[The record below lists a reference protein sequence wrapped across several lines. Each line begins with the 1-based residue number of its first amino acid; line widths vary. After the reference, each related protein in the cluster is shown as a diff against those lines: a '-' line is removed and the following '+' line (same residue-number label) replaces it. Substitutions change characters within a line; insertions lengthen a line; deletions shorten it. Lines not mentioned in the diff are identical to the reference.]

1 VSRGVDIYGCTITSH
16 DFFFYSSREFRAGV
30 TAPFISNLALMY
42 ALNRFSPIHRTASG
56 SKPQYEKDM
65 PIFNVYATP
74 ARLNTDKSAVVG
86 CGQVVWREPSS
97 LVRMS
102 YNAVDSPLRFEMK
115 REKVTVPKIGAYLKY
130 LPLTSFSFFALG
142 GKGDNVV
149 RIGKKLIPARVEYN
163 KLENVSEEKGRF
175 RPSHLVN
182 LLDLPVET
190 KIHPRGTM
198 YPMPPISLL
207 DEGELE
213 GEYFRGVLGKTPFY
227 IAKPDFGKYTSLK
240 Q

>member
-1 VSRGVDIYGCTITSH
+1 VNRGVDIYRCTITPH

-65 PIFNVYATP
+65 PVFNIYVTP
-74 ARLNTDKSAVVG
+74 ARLNKDKSAMVG

-130 LPLTSFSFFALG
+130 PPLTNFSFFTLD
-142 GKGDNVV
+142 GKGENVV
-149 RIGKKLIPARVEYN
+149 RIGKKLIPARVEYH
-163 KLENVSEEKGRF
+163 KLENVSEETGRF
-175 RPSHLVN
+175 RPSHPVN

-190 KIHPRGTM
+190 KIRPRGTM
-198 YPMPPISLL
+198 YSMPPISLL
-207 DEGELE
+207 EGGELE
-213 GEYFRGVLGKTPFY
+213 GEYFRGILEKASFY
-227 IAKPDFGKYTSLK
+227 IAKPDFKKYTSLK